1 MNRLNERSLAIPI
14 PRRMRHL
21 PIADSGYVVPWF
33 VSRLDDGSYDF
44 RAVEIPK
51 FARAMKQKLCW
62 LCGQTLGRH
71 MAFVIGP
78 MCMVNR
84 TTSEPP
90 SHLECAEYA
99 VRACPFLTQPKMRRN
114 AKGIPEMLESGE
126 ATSPAGEHIDRNPGA
141 CAIYTTLTYSA
152 FRVGGGKAG
161 MLIRLGEPEH
171 VSFYREGRPATRAEV
186 LESIDSGMPLL
197 RSMAMADGEDANK
210 QLGFQYQWA
219 LQLLPT
225 T

>member
-1 MNRLNERSLAIPI
+1 MNQLNERSLAIPI

-33 VSRLDDGSYDF
+33 VSKLDDGSYDF
-44 RAVEIPK
+44 RAVELSK
-51 FARAMKQKLCW
+51 FGRAMKQKLCW

-71 MAFVIGP
+71 MAFVLGP

-99 VRACPFLTQPKMRRN
+99 VRACPFLTQPRMRRN
-114 AKGIPEMLESGE
+114 AKGIAEMLESGE
-126 ATSPAGEHIDRNPGA
+126 ATSPAGEHLNRNPGA

-186 LESIDSGMPLL
+186 LESIDGGMPLL
-197 RSMAMADGEDANK
+197 RNMALADEAANK
-210 QLGFQYQWA
+210 ALDSQYQRA
-219 LQLLPT
+219 LQLLPAA
-225 T
+225 